1 MNYIGEFVDEV
12 RSRRSHF
19 QSILGLTKDR
29 SRLEETLREG
39 ILEHWS
45 NLPDRAFCFGRE
57 FAVDSSSAMRSLSNG
72 IELFITRSMMI
83 GNDESKMKGVK
94 FEMIKAP
101 PAAMISLN
109 FERMLRDLIEV
120 EAVLNNSDSLK
131 EGDIVLV
138 DGNLYGRLTHLVE
151 ELPLENWRHLPLL
164 IFERLQNLFT
174 KCREK
179 KVMLVGV
186 SKFSRT
192 RVLCSALLNEK
203 GINLTDPLFL
213 DTEIINR
220 FRQGVPGLS
229 SPLLLG
235 EYALERAEEM
245 RIDPESYRKR
255 FFRNIPESQVE
266 WAVKTIR
273 GVSEAPAIAMFHM
286 TPAPGEQPLRVDIP
300 ASCLG
305 IDAKIMDVRPYKF
318 IDPSIVE
325 PVVKQL
331 LSGYGG
337 REVYN
342 ALLWATDHEVRLGD
356 QAVDTI
362 YRQVIGDE
370 LGIQVEYDRSSR
382 RFHG

>member
-1 MNYIGEFVDEV
+1 
-12 RSRRSHF
+12 
-19 QSILGLTKDR
+19 
-29 SRLEETLREG
+29 
-39 ILEHWS
+39 
-45 NLPDRAFCFGRE
+45 
-57 FAVDSSSAMRSLSNG
+57 MRSLSNG

-83 GNDESKMKGVK
+83 GNDESKMKDVK

-120 EAVLNNSDSLK
+120 EAVLNNADRLK

-203 GINLTDPLFL
+203 GINHTYPLFL

-255 FFRNIPESQVE
+255 YFRNIPDSQVE

-286 TPAPGEQPLRVDIP
+286 TPAIGEQPLRVDIP

-331 LSGYGG
+331 LSGYG
-337 REVYN
+337 
-342 ALLWATDHEVRLGD
+342 
-356 QAVDTI
+356 
-362 YRQVIGDE
+362 
-370 LGIQVEYDRSSR
+370 
-382 RFHG
+382 